1 MTPEDQRTA
10 LLLLVKVMRGELSWD
25 TETFDYDVPG
35 LGRWTWDV
43 TAAKHIL
50 TTWTREAWP
59 IPEEVMENIA
69 RQYSYAEERLPLVDP
84 TVPDIAA
91 SFWYPAE
98 QRRVLVLIDGTHRCV
113 RARREGLPF
122 HVFLL
127 SEAESDSC
135 LLDAPSN
142 QEPSGARG

>member
-10 LLLLVKVMRGELSWD
+10 RLLLDKVMRGELSWD

-43 TAAKHIL
+43 TAAKQIL
-50 TTWTREAWP
+50 TTWTREALP
-59 IPEEVMENIA
+59 MPAEVTADIA
-69 RQYSYAEERLPLVDP
+69 RQYRYAEERLPLVDP
-84 TVPDIAA
+84 ALPGIAA
-91 SFWYPAE
+91 SFWYPPE

-113 RARREGLPF
+113 RAMREGRPF

-142 QEPSGARG
+142 PEPSGARG